1 MAEIEL
7 KEGYIYDFISSEQ
20 VKATPEEVEA
30 VQVFSKI
37 LVEDYGYPKDHI
49 QTRPQFRVK
58 VRPSDTKKEYPIDI
72 AVFSDAEKNE
82 DNISIIVECKK
93 KNRKDGRSQLE
104 DYLRFSK
111 ASLGVWFNGDER
123 FYIRKIEKYGQ
134 VKFSELLNIP
144 RFGERLEDMG
154 KFKRKDL
161 IPTHNL
167 KTSFKVIRNYLA
179 ANAVGATRDEVLAQ
193 QLINIIFCKI
203 YDERFTAPDE
213 IVKFHIGLEED
224 VNVVKDRI
232 VELFNTVK
240 GKYKEVFLD
249 EDIINLDAHSVAY
262 IVGEL
267 QNYCLVEAQRD
278 VLADA
283 FETFIGHALKGGQGQ
298 FFTPRNVVKMMVEIL
313 DPTHEEMII
322 DPACGSGGFI
332 VESLRYIW
340 GKLDKEAEK
349 YGWTGTNLLEEK
361 INVANTCIRGLD
373 KDYFLSKIA
382 KSYMAI
388 MGDGKGGVFCEDS
401 LERPQNWGNKTQQKI
416 HLGDFDVV
424 LTNPPFGSKIP
435 VTGEDKLKQYELA
448 YKWKN
453 KKGTNEW
460 TKDKLADKEAP
471 QVLFIERCLQLLKD
485 GGRMAIVLPDG
496 IYGNN
501 LLGYIRKFLLENGR
515 LLAIIDIPIETF
527 MPNTSTKTSI
537 MIFQKL
543 KKQDIPVDYPIY
555 MAIAETC
562 GHDRRGKDTDED
574 DIKLIAEDFKNWR
587 IKNNIS
593 Y

>member
-1 MAEIEL
+1 MAKIEL

-37 LVEDYGYPKDHI
+37 LVEDYGYPKDYI

-72 AVFSDAEKNE
+72 AVFSDTEKNE
-82 DNISIIVECKK
+82 DTISIIVECKK

-123 FYIRKIEKYGQ
+123 FYIRKIEKDGQ

-224 VNVVKDRI
+224 VNIVKDRI
-232 VELFNTVK
+232 TDIFNTVK
-240 GKYKEVFLD
+240 GKYKEVFLE
-249 EDIINLDAHSVAY
+249 EDGINLDAHSVAY

-267 QNYCLVEAQRD
+267 QNYCLVEAERD

-349 YGWTGTNLLEEK
+349 YGWTGNNLLEEK
-361 INVANTCIRGLD
+361 IDVANTCIRGLD

-401 LERPQNWGNKTQQKI
+401 LERPQNWGSRTQQKI
-416 HLGDFDVV
+416 DLGKFDVV

-496 IYGNN
+496 IFGNN
-501 LLGYIRKFLLENGR
+501 QLGYIRKYIMKHCR
-515 LLAIIDIPIETF
+515 LVAVIDIPLETF
-527 MPNTSTKTSI
+527 MPNTGTKTSI
-537 MIFQKL
+537 LIVQKL
-543 KKQDIPVDYPIY
+543 KQIPEDYPVF
-555 MAIAETC
+555 MCVAETC
-562 GHDRRGKDTDED
+562 GHDRRGNIIEND
-574 DIKLIAEDFKNWR
+574 DISQIATEFKKWAKEHNF
-587 IKNNIS
+587 S
-593 Y
+593 F